1 MTEYTEINDETKR
14 SIEKGLIVELEV
26 QMYQFEMR
34 LKIEE
39 TKETLDQVM
48 IDYYKQSIV
57 ERQNQIKAIKGL

>member
-39 TKETLDQVM
+39 VKETLDQIM
-48 IDYYKQSIV
+48 IDYYKQSIN
-57 ERQNQIKAIKGL
+57 ERKNQIKAIKGL

>member
-14 SIEKGLIVELEV
+14 SIVKGLTLELET

-39 TKETLDQVM
+39 SKQSPDQAM
-48 IDYYKQSIV
+48 IDYYKQSIS
-57 ERQNQIKAIKGL
+57 ERENQIKVIQA